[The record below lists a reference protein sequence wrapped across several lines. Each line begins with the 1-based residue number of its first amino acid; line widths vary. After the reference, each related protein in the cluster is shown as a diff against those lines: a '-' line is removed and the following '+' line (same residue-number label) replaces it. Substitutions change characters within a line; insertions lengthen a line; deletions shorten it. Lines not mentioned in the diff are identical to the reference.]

1 MSTTYRT
8 FESARNEIFSAIL
21 EYLKELP
28 KDCRAGD
35 YTDVT
40 SILSIEKS
48 YSSEDE
54 IFLKV
59 ILEDTNEAVIITE
72 DSNLIDLLGLA
83 N

>member
-1 MSTTYRT
+1 MSTTLERLET
-8 FESARNEIFSAIL
+8 ARIRIFSTIL

-35 YTDVT
+35 YTNVV
-40 SILSIEKS
+40 SIISIEKS

-59 ILEDTNEAVIITE
+59 ILEDVDEAVTITE